1 MNRPANRSSRPIV
14 LAFGLALGIL
24 FLPVGC
30 GRSEPSLRAGSPSEP
45 YLHGHDGRLQ
55 APYGGHGHRSSFG
68 GGDVT
73 VGSDGNGFHYYIDS
87 SGSSWSGG

>member
-14 LAFGLALGIL
+14 LVVGLTLGIL
-24 FLPVGC
+24 FLPTAC
-30 GRSEPSLRAGSPSEP
+30 GRSEPSFQAGRMGPHR
-45 YLHGHDGRLQ
+45 LGHDGIMQ
-55 APYGGHGHRSSFG
+55 TPTGGHSHRSSFG